1 MVGILDRLITRA
13 RITQP
18 QKPVGARFPFFRRSR
33 AGELVDHD
41 RAMALTAVWDCVRI
55 ISESLAALP
64 WQVFS
69 RRADGGRDRQADQVV
84 EELLNFEANS
94 ETSAMDFRATL
105 IAHVLLWGNGYA
117 EIDKTRTGRILA
129 LWPLAPDRV
138 EPGRLDDGQ
147 LAYKVQQA
155 TGDIVVIP
163 ADRMLHFRGLGF
175 DGIKGYDVITVVGQA
190 MGLGLGMDGYAAD
203 FFGNGAHPGGIIEH
217 PGDPTDETIKR
228 LQDALDKK
236 VGLGNWLRPLLLP
249 DGMKWQ
255 TVGLSPEAA
264 QMIESRRFG
273 VAEVARIFR
282 MPLHKLAEL
291 DRSTKA
297 NIEAQGIEFVTDT
310 LLPWATRLEGE
321 VNRKLLRGTKQGRRL
336 FSKHK
341 FAGLLRGDVKARGE
355 FFSAML
361 DRGVWSVN
369 EVRALEDQNPIKG
382 GDVHLV
388 PLNMQNIENA
398 GQGEDSS
405 PGTQGEPGKDGE
417 DGQQGEPGTD
427 GQQGQRGE
435 RGDAGDVGDRG
446 SQGQKGQQGESGRD
460 GQAYGPAIQ
469 RLLRECVQ
477 KLCRMEAG
485 TVGAA
490 HKRHDAA
497 EFITWSEAF
506 YDEHRAHMADKLW
519 NTVLSLV
526 ELASGAAVSKNVKQ
540 GLRNVVE
547 SHVAARCMRSIDEI
561 RKATDIPGLL
571 ETWRNGRIE
580 ADCDDLI
587 RSLAIPILTG
597 AIDDAVET
605 TTGV

>member
-1 MVGILDRLITRA
+1 MVGILDRLINRA

-18 QKPVGARFPFFRRSR
+18 QKPVGTRFPFFRRSR

-41 RAMALTAVWDCVRI
+41 RALTLTAVWDCVRI

-69 RRADGGRDRQADQVV
+69 RRADGGRDRQADQTVD
-84 EELLNFEANS
+84 ELLNFEANS

-147 LAYKVQQA
+147 LAYRVQQA
-155 TGDIVVIP
+155 TGDIVVLP

-175 DGIKGYDVITVVGQA
+175 DGIRGYDVITAVGQA
-190 MGLGLGMDGYAAD
+190 MGTALAMDGYAAD
-203 FFGNGAHPGGIIEH
+203 FFGNGAHPGGVLEH
-217 PGDPTDETIKR
+217 PDKLGEGGE
-228 LQDALDKK
+228 DAIRASILKST
-236 VGLGNWLRPLLLP
+236 GPGNWLSPFILEQ
-249 DGMKWQ
+249 GMKW
-255 TVGLSPEAA
+255 TSIGLSPEAA

-273 VAEVARIFR
+273 VAEIARIFR

-310 LLPWATRLEGE
+310 LLPWAVRLEQE
-321 VNRKLLRGTKQGRRL
+321 VNRKLLPRGGRRRL
-336 FSKHK
+336 FTKHK
-341 FAGLLRGDVKARGE
+341 FAGLLRGDVKARGD

-388 PLNMQNIENA
+388 PLNMQNIEDA
-398 GQGEDSS
+398 GKAPDT
-405 PGTQGEPGKDGE
+405 PGV
-417 DGQQGEPGTD
+417 QGEPGTD
-427 GQQGQRGE
+427 GVPGQDGEPGVNGADGTDGQRG
-435 RGDAGDVGDRG
+435 
-446 SQGQKGQQGESGRD
+446 QHGESGRD

-485 TVGAA
+485 TVEAA
-490 HKRHDAA
+490 HKRHEAA
-497 EFITWSEAF
+497 EFVTWSEAF
-506 YDEHRAHMADKLW
+506 YGEHRVHMTDKLW

-526 ELASGAAVSKNVKQ
+526 ELAQGREAGKNAKRN
-540 GLRNVVE
+540 LRTVIE
-547 SHVAARCMRSIDEI
+547 SFVTVRCMQSLDEI
-561 RKATDIPGLL
+561 RESSDMAGLI
-571 ETWRNGRIE
+571 ESWRNGRID
-580 ADCDDLI
+580 ADSDQLM
-587 RSLAIPILTG
+587 RSLAMPLLF
-597 AIDDAVET
+597 
-605 TTGV
+605 GVVADGSSDND